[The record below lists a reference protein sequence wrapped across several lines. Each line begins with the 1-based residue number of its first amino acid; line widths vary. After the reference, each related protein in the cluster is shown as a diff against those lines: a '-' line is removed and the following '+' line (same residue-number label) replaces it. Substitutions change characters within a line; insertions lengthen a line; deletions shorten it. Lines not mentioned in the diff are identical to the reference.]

1 MNASTK
7 AGGVFVKLFRKEKP
21 APAAPAWPPEQ
32 YEPVIRSS
40 ICTGEQVACM
50 RERETGKLHEVML
63 LRTAADREEFCRLAG
78 ISDPSSLKI
87 VY

>member
-1 MNASTK
+1 M
-7 AGGVFVKLFRKEKP
+7 KLFRKEKP
-21 APAAPAWPPEQ
+21 PAAPNYPPEQ

-50 RERETGKLHEVML
+50 RDRETGKLHEVML
-63 LRTAADREEFCRLAG
+63 LRTAADRDEFCRLCSIA
-78 ISDPSSLKI
+78 DPTSIKT

>member
-1 MNASTK
+1 M
-7 AGGVFVKLFRKEKP
+7 KLFRKEKP
-21 APAAPAWPPEQ
+21 ASAAPAWPPEQ

-50 RERETGKLHEVML
+50 RDRETGKLHEVML
-63 LRTAADREEFCRLAG
+63 LRTAADRNEFCRLCG
-78 ISDPSSLKI
+78 IADPASIKT

>member
-1 MNASTK
+1 M
-7 AGGVFVKLFRKEKP
+7 KLFRKEKP
-21 APAAPAWPPEQ
+21 APFVPSYPPEQ

-63 LRTAADREEFCRLAG
+63 LRTAADRDAFCRLYG
-78 ISDPSSLKI
+78 IKDPASLKT

>member
-1 MNASTK
+1 
-7 AGGVFVKLFRKEKP
+7 
-21 APAAPAWPPEQ
+21 
-32 YEPVIRSS
+32 
-40 ICTGEQVACM
+40 M

-63 LRTAADREEFCRLAG
+63 LRTAADREEFCRLTS